1 MMGLLTVFRKEVRE
15 NLRDRKAV
23 FNSVLLGPVLF
34 PVLFIGLAYFAT
46 SKQMERAE
54 QVLEVPVVGAEH
66 APNLVNF
73 LEQQGMVV
81 LDEVE
86 DPEEQVRSQVV
97 PVVIRIPEAF
107 GEEWAAGRP
116 AIVEVIADPSR
127 RESETPMRR
136 VQALLAGYSAQIGT
150 MRLQLR
156 GVSPSLASPLLV
168 KDVDLSTAKSRG
180 LLLMLFLPYMLMI
193 TAFTG
198 GMHLAI
204 DSTAGEKERK
214 SLEPL
219 LINPVPRWQ
228 IMTGK
233 MLATVVFGFASLALT
248 LLSFRLALPYM
259 PTGSLGIDLSLDA
272 ATVGGILLVV
282 APVAILAAALLTM
295 LATFA
300 KSFREAQSYMSLVI
314 LIPMIPSILFMVNPV
329 KPEGWMMSIPMFSQN
344 LLIGEFIRGEVVP
357 QAWIAMSVGGTL
369 AIGLLLAAFA
379 ATLFNRP
386 GVVFGP
392 FITFTAGGRP
402 ARGRQRGARL
412 PPAGPE
418 R

>member
-86 DPEEQVRSQVV
+86 DPEEQVRSQAV

-116 AIVEVIADPSR
+116 AVVEVIADPSR

-248 LLSFRLALPYM
+248 LVSFRLALPYM

-386 GVVFGP
+386 GVVFSGS
-392 FITFTAGGRP
+392 
-402 ARGRQRGARL
+402 
-412 PPAGPE
+412 
-418 R
+418 

>member
-1 MMGLLTVFRKEVRE
+1 MRGLFTVFKKEVRE

-81 LDEVE
+81 MDAVE
-86 DPEEQVRSQVV
+86 DPEEQVRSQAV
-97 PVVIRIPEAF
+97 PVVIRIPETF
-107 GEEWAAGRP
+107 GEEWRAGRP

-156 GVSPSLASPLLV
+156 GVSPSLASPLLI

-248 LLSFRLALPYM
+248 LVSFRLALPYM

-282 APVAILAAALLTM
+282 GPVAILAAALLTM

-314 LIPMIPSILFMVNPV
+314 LIPMIPSILFMANPV

-386 GVVFGP
+386 GVVFSGS
-392 FITFTAGGRP
+392 
-402 ARGRQRGARL
+402 
-412 PPAGPE
+412 
-418 R
+418 